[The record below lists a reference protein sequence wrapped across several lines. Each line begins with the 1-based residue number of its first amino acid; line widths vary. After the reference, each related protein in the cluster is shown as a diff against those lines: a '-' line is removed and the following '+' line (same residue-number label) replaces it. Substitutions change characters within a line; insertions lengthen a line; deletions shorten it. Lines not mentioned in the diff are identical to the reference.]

1 MSEVAGRMSIQAAA
15 THLEKT
21 NGGLGILMAGVPGVA
36 PAKVVILGAGV
47 VGRNALQMAV
57 GMGADVCIFD
67 RNIDCLRQID
77 MLYGNR
83 VRTF

>member
-1 MSEVAGRMSIQAAA
+1 
-15 THLEKT
+15 
-21 NGGLGILMAGVPGVA
+21 VPGVA